1 MCEVRANKQTFQK
14 AIPQVEIFNTEIL
27 LPCQLFEKCAGVR
40 MTRSFGTDILEH
52 GGPRLACTA
61 ANGIERRGS
70 HFEVLGHFHSGA
82 FVKGKAAMVVS
93 SLPGSNTVQ
102 LPVWFASP
110 GRYFVSASDVVKEPY
125 K

>member
-1 MCEVRANKQTFQK
+1 MRANKQTFQK

-82 FVKGKAAMVVS
+82 FVKGKAAMVV
-93 SLPGSNTVQ
+93 Q